1 MGWENKGNQS
11 FGGLVSPFWSG
22 GQFCPEICCV
32 ADFSPY
38 HCPSLCVA
46 GGYLGLESEG
56 DCEERIGLQR
66 ALLVMLSAILLLLF
80 SITPFWLT
88 ESTSGLG
95 SGLLFCLFNLILIRS
110 GIPLISTSEHC
121 PS

>member
-46 GGYLGLESEG
+46 GGSQNTKATEAIIWMIPKEK
-56 DCEERIGLQR
+56 
-66 ALLVMLSAILLLLF
+66 LLAVCTKS
-80 SITPFWLT
+80 PFYIMK
-88 ESTSGLG
+88 GK
-95 SGLLFCLFNLILIRS
+95 CVLI
-110 GIPLISTSEHC
+110 E
-121 PS
+121 